1 MSRFKK
7 IEIML
12 FAIILC
18 LLGMTGVTVRNYFE
32 IVAANKPSAHKLGS
46 IVRLVK
52 NDMTF
57 CSGTVVSPTT
67 IVTAA
72 HCVLTETA
80 LGNLLL
86 PGDIEIRPSNNEA
99 VGVYGRPIFANPQLD
114 QAMLGGNF
122 KKFES
127 RRMITDPEQLTKL
140 KVENAKFIACG
151 YPLNGKMYCNDLKF
165 DKGLNFMWTVH
176 GVLLPGMSGGPTM
189 LPDGTLIGVNVAV
202 TGDVSVVSP
211 TYNITSSLKKGQ

>member
-1 MSRFKK
+1 MSRLKVNV
-7 IEIML
+7 ML
-12 FAIILC
+12 FSLIVI
-18 LLGMTGVTVRNYFE
+18 LLGMAGITVRNYFE
-32 IVAANKPSAHKLGS
+32 IVVANKQGAPKLGS

-86 PGDIEIRPSNNEA
+86 PGDIEIRPSNNDA

-122 KKFES
+122 RGFES

-140 KVENAKFIACG
+140 KVKDAKFVACG

-189 LPDGTLIGVNVAV
+189 LPDGTLIAVNVAV

-211 TYNITSSLKKGQ
+211 TYNITDSLKRGK